1 MHTSP
6 AMAVGQ
12 DFLSRHQMHLF
23 ASIKAILHG
32 CSRHERAFRHGRC
45 SFALEKVP
53 CDIEKLVLGERD
65 RIASLS
71 SYLKFAALLL
81 PVPLMLWLCQD
92 SMTHKACGR

>member
-1 MHTSP
+1 MHTST

-32 CSRHERAFRHGRC
+32 CSRHEHAFRYGRC

-53 CDIEKLVLGERD
+53 CDIEKLVLGREGSHSFLV
-65 RIASLS
+65 IIPKICCLV
-71 SYLKFAALLL
+71 AACTSHAMAL
-81 PVPLMLWLCQD
+81 P
-92 SMTHKACGR
+92 R